1 MVNIVLR
8 SNTLDDQ
15 KEGKQSYSSLE
26 LLEEEVCFTQEKTKK
41 QQPTVSFIS
50 KSKMADPLTSV
61 YVLFEV
67 KFWLLTKTWKV
78 LTKLIGYY

>member
-26 LLEEEVCFTQEKTKK
+26 LLEEEICYTQEKTKK
-41 QQPTVSFIS
+41 NNNQRCLSYLNPRWRI
-50 KSKMADPLTSV
+50 P
-61 YVLFEV
+61 
-67 KFWLLTKTWKV
+67 
-78 LTKLIGYY
+78 